1 MKGTIHGYLLA
12 ILLLAPA
19 MAAAQP
25 AGTKITKEQATKAAL
40 EQIPGKVTDVTIETK
55 ARQECLRRRDP
66 VAGSGREGRPRRHG
80 VRKGYRHRMRW
91 DAILTRFVI
100 GEDSVMRKTIC
111 AGLFAV
117 LFAPVMAAA
126 QAPKGLGTEE
136 FGMSPRELVQAI
148 EKTEQLIARCMAD
161 QGFQYIAADHNTV
174 RAGMSADKS
183 LPGLSEEEFVSRY
196 GFGVS
201 TFYTGLPP
209 QLSTG
214 YNPARVGLGD
224 RNVQI
229 FRKLSSADQVA
240 YNRALLGDDLSSTFA
255 VALETEDLSR
265 TGGCTRK
272 ALTETFKPDQLKASH
287 YNPQD
292 ALINKDPRMKAALEF
307 WQREMKKAGFEYGHP
322 DEIEPDL
329 RNRLSALTEGGKLL
343 VSKMSAD
350 QKAAL
355 RKLQDFERLVAAK
368 GFKMSEDMLKPI
380 EEKIQEELFSR
391 KVQ

>member
-1 MKGTIHGYLLA
+1 
-12 ILLLAPA
+12 
-19 MAAAQP
+19 
-25 AGTKITKEQATKAAL
+25 
-40 EQIPGKVTDVTIETK
+40 
-55 ARQECLRRRDP
+55 
-66 VAGSGREGRPRRHG
+66 
-80 VRKGYRHRMRW
+80 
-91 DAILTRFVI
+91 
-100 GEDSVMRKTIC
+100 MRKTIC

-126 QAPKGLGTEE
+126 QAPKSLGTEE
-136 FGMSPRELVQAI
+136 FGISPRELVQAI

-272 ALTETFKPDQLKASH
+272 ALTETFKPEQLKASH

-292 ALINKDPRMKAALEF
+292 ALINKDPRMKAALES
-307 WQREMKKAGFEYGHP
+307 WQREMKKVGFEYGHP

-368 GFKMSEDMLKPI
+368 SFKMSEDMLKPI

>member
-1 MKGTIHGYLLA
+1 MK
-12 ILLLAPA
+12 
-19 MAAAQP
+19 
-25 AGTKITKEQATKAAL
+25 
-40 EQIPGKVTDVTIETK
+40 
-55 ARQECLRRRDP
+55 R
-66 VAGSGREGRPRRHG
+66 
-80 VRKGYRHRMRW
+80 
-91 DAILTRFVI
+91 
-100 GEDSVMRKTIC
+100 TIC

-117 LFAPVMAAA
+117 LLAPAITAA

-148 EKTEQLIARCMAD
+148 EKTEELIARCMRE
-161 QGFQYIAADHNTV
+161 QGFKYVAADHNTV
-174 RAGMSADKS
+174 RAGMAADKR

-209 QLSTG
+209 QLSTD
-214 YNPARVGLGD
+214 YSPARVGLGE

-229 FRKLSSADQVA
+229 FRGLSPADQVA
-240 YNRALLGDDLSSTFA
+240 YNRALLGEDVTSTFA

-272 ALTETFKPDQLKASH
+272 AVAETFKPDQLKASH

-292 ALINKDPRMKAALEF
+292 ALINKDQRMKAALGF
-307 WQREMKKAGFEYGHP
+307 WQREMKKAGFDYGHP

-329 RNRLSALTEGGKLL
+329 RNRLSTLTEGGKLL
-343 VSKMSAD
+343 VAKMSAD

-355 RKLQDFERLVAAK
+355 RKLQDFERVVAAK
-368 GFKMSEDMLKPI
+368 SFKMQ
-380 EEKIQEELFSR
+380 EEVLTPVEERIQEELFSR

>member
-1 MKGTIHGYLLA
+1 M
-12 ILLLAPA
+12 
-19 MAAAQP
+19 
-25 AGTKITKEQATKAAL
+25 
-40 EQIPGKVTDVTIETK
+40 
-55 ARQECLRRRDP
+55 
-66 VAGSGREGRPRRHG
+66 
-80 VRKGYRHRMRW
+80 
-91 DAILTRFVI
+91 
-100 GEDSVMRKTIC
+100 
-111 AGLFAV
+111 
-117 LFAPVMAAA
+117 
-126 QAPKGLGTEE
+126 
-136 FGMSPRELVQAI
+136 
-148 EKTEQLIARCMAD
+148 
-161 QGFQYIAADHNTV
+161 
-174 RAGMSADKS
+174 
-183 LPGLSEEEFVSRY
+183 
-196 GFGVS
+196 
-201 TFYTGLPP
+201 PP

-214 YNPARVGLGD
+214 YSPARVGLGD

-368 GFKMSEDMLKPI
+368 SFKMSGGHAEAGRGEDPGGAVFPESAIDQLGCALPYFPRSATMSNLLSWQRI
-380 EEKIQEELFSR
+380 A
-391 KVQ
+391 

>member
-1 MKGTIHGYLLA
+1 MGYL
-12 ILLLAPA
+12 
-19 MAAAQP
+19 
-25 AGTKITKEQATKAAL
+25 QA
-40 EQIPGKVTDVTIETK
+40 
-55 ARQECLRRRDP
+55 
-66 VAGSGREGRPRRHG
+66 
-80 VRKGYRHRMRW
+80 
-91 DAILTRFVI
+91 RFVI
-100 GEDSVMRKTIC
+100 GEGSVMRITIC
-111 AGLFAV
+111 ASLVAV
-117 LFAPVMAAA
+117 LFAPAMATA

-292 ALINKDPRMKAALEF
+292 ALINKDPRMKAALES

-329 RNRLSALTEGGKLL
+329 RNRLSTLTEGGKLL
-343 VSKMSAD
+343 ASKMSAD

-368 GFKMSEDMLKPI
+368 SFKMSEDMLKPI
-380 EEKIQEELFSR
+380 EEKIQEEMFSR

>member
-1 MKGTIHGYLLA
+1 MK
-12 ILLLAPA
+12 
-19 MAAAQP
+19 
-25 AGTKITKEQATKAAL
+25 
-40 EQIPGKVTDVTIETK
+40 
-55 ARQECLRRRDP
+55 
-66 VAGSGREGRPRRHG
+66 
-80 VRKGYRHRMRW
+80 
-91 DAILTRFVI
+91 
-100 GEDSVMRKTIC
+100 KTIC
-111 AGLFAV
+111 AGLFTV
-117 LFAPVMAAA
+117 LLAPAIATA

-148 EKTEQLIARCMAD
+148 EKTEELIAQCMREE
-161 QGFQYIAADHNTV
+161 GFKYIAADHNTV

-209 QLSTG
+209 QLSTD
-214 YNPARVGLGD
+214 YSPARVGLGE

-229 FRKLSSADQVA
+229 FRGLSPADQVA
-240 YNRALLGDDLSSTFA
+240 YNRALLGEDVTSTFA
-255 VALETEDLSR
+255 VALEIEDLSR

-272 ALTETFKPDQLKASH
+272 AVAETFKPDQLKASH

-292 ALINKDPRMKAALEF
+292 ALINKDQRMKAALGF
-307 WQREMKKAGFEYGHP
+307 WQREMKKAGFDYGHP

-329 RNRLSALTEGGKLL
+329 RNRLGTLTEGGKLL

-368 GFKMSEDMLKPI
+368 SFKMSEDVLKPV
-380 EEKIQEELFSR
+380 EERIQEELFSR

>member
-1 MKGTIHGYLLA
+1 MKKTVCVSLLA
-12 ILLLAPA
+12 ILLTPA
-19 MAAAQP
+19 MAAAQ
-25 AGTKITKEQATKAAL
+25 ASK
-40 EQIPGKVTDVTIETK
+40 
-55 ARQECLRRRDP
+55 
-66 VAGSGREGRPRRHG
+66 S
-80 VRKGYRHRMRW
+80 
-91 DAILTRFVI
+91 
-100 GEDSVMRKTIC
+100 
-111 AGLFAV
+111 
-117 LFAPVMAAA
+117 
-126 QAPKGLGTEE
+126 LGTEE

-265 TGGCTRK
+265 TGGCTRN

-292 ALINKDPRMKAALEF
+292 ALINKDPRMKAALAF
-307 WQREMKKAGFEYGHP
+307 WQREMKKAGLEYGHP

-329 RNRLSALTEGGKLL
+329 RNRLSALTESGRLL
-343 VSKMSAD
+343 ASKMSPD
-350 QKAAL
+350 QTAAL
-355 RKLQDFERLVAAK
+355 RKLQDYERLVAAK
-368 GFKMSEDMLKPI
+368 SFKMSEEVLKPV

>member
-1 MKGTIHGYLLA
+1 
-12 ILLLAPA
+12 
-19 MAAAQP
+19 
-25 AGTKITKEQATKAAL
+25 
-40 EQIPGKVTDVTIETK
+40 
-55 ARQECLRRRDP
+55 
-66 VAGSGREGRPRRHG
+66 
-80 VRKGYRHRMRW
+80 MRS
-91 DAILTRFVI
+91 VI
-100 GEDSVMRKTIC
+100 GKANVMRKAIF
-111 AGLFAV
+111 AALFAV
-117 LFAPVMAAA
+117 LFAPASAPA

-148 EKTEQLIARCMAD
+148 EKTEELIARCMNE
-161 QGFQYIAADHNTV
+161 QGFKYIAADANTV

-183 LPGLSEEEFVSRY
+183 LPGLSEEEFVNRH

-214 YNPARVGLGD
+214 YNPARVGLGE

-229 FRKLSSADQVA
+229 FRSLSAADQVA
-240 YNRALLGDDLSSTFA
+240 YNRALLGDDTSSTFA
-255 VALETEDLSR
+255 VALETEDMSR

-272 ALTETFKPDQLKASH
+272 AVSETFKPDQIKASH

-292 ALINKDPRMKAALEF
+292 ALINKDQRMKAALGF
-307 WQREMKKAGFEYGHP
+307 WQREMKKAGFEYAHP

-343 VSKMSAD
+343 VTKMSPD
-350 QKAAL
+350 QKTAL
-355 RKLQDFERLVAAK
+355 RKLQDYERSVAVK
-368 GFKMSEDMLKPI
+368 SFKMSEEVLKPV
-380 EEKIQEELFSR
+380 EERIQEELFSR